1 MKKRHITLFTAF
13 AAAAALA
20 PTAQAGTLVEHSR
33 NGGVYSTTELNT
45 AGGYAVGVLDTSDSL
60 YHTSYFEGGF
70 GKTNGPVAADIL
82 TGGLTS

>member
-1 MKKRHITLFTAF
+1 MEKRHITLFTAI

-60 YHTSYFEGGF
+60 YHTPILKVVSVKPMVCGRGYPDGG
-70 GKTNGPVAADIL
+70 G
-82 TGGLTS
+82 